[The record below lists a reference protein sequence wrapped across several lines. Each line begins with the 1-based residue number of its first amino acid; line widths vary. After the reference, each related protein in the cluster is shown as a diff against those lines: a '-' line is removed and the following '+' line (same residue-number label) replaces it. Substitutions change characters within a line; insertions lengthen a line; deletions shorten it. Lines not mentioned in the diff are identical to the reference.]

1 MVNLIGFPENK
12 LKELFFDWNIKPY
25 RVNQVFKWIYNLGV
39 HDFDLMT
46 DLSKDFRAQLKG
58 HFQLSLPVI
67 REKTHSKDGSIKY
80 LFELEDNSTIECVW
94 MPDENRRTLCIS
106 TQVGCRLA
114 CSFCLTGTMGLK
126 RNLTSAE
133 VLGQIMKVQSDLPNE
148 EAPSNIVIMGMGEPL
163 DNYDEVVEAVRLM
176 TAPHAMKISTRKIT
190 LSTSGLVDQLDK
202 LANENLH
209 VNLAVSLNAADDE
222 TRDRIMPI
230 NKKYPIKRLLD
241 CLKSFP
247 LKPRRKFTIEY
258 VLLKGINDSH
268 ESAINLSRLLK
279 GIPCKINLI
288 PFNPFESV
296 DYEPPTENRVLA
308 FQEYLLSKNYT
319 VFIRK
324 NRGADILGA
333 CGQLAT
339 QAEKAQ
345 LIH

>member
-1 MVNLIGFPENK
+1 MINLIGFPENK
-12 LKELFFDWNIKPY
+12 LKELFRDWDVKPY
-25 RVNQVFKWIYNLGV
+25 RVNQIFKWVYQLGT

-46 DLSKDFRAQLKG
+46 DLSKDFRAQMKN
-58 HFQLSLPVI
+58 HFHLALPKI
-67 REKTHSKDGSIKY
+67 REKTCSRDGSIKY
-80 LFELEDNSTIECVW
+80 LFELEDGSTIESVW

-126 RNLTSAE
+126 RNLSAAE
-133 VLGQIMKVQSDLPNE
+133 ILGQIINVQNDLPSE
-148 EAPSNIVIMGMGEPL
+148 KAPSNIVIMGMGEPL

-176 TAPHAMKISTRKIT
+176 TAPHALKISTRKIT
-190 LSTSGLVDQLDK
+190 LSTSGLVDQLNK
-202 LANENLH
+202 LAGENLH

-222 TRDRIMPI
+222 TRNKIMPV
-230 NKKYPIKRLLD
+230 NKKYPIKSLLD

-258 VLLKGINDSH
+258 VLLKGINDSQ
-268 ESAINLSRLLK
+268 ESAKNLSRLLI

-296 DYEPPTENRVLA
+296 DYEPPSEDRVLA
-308 FQEYLLSKNYT
+308 FQEYLLAKNHT

-333 CGQLAT
+333 CGQLVSQT
-339 QAEKAQ
+339 KQVQ
-345 LIH
+345 LTH